1 MNQTPDPRPLRRR
14 VGRALGILL
23 GGLLT
28 LAGVGPAAAG
38 APVFEGPFT
47 VAGEVVL
54 ADCGTFL
61 VLDRYA
67 LTFRVARHA
76 DQDGNEV
83 RVIEHVVATDRL
95 INSATGAAYTT
106 TARSTAIIDP
116 QRDRAAFTGVIYR
129 LTIPG
134 AGAAFLDAGRVVV
147 DRDGTIYFLAG
158 PHQLYSGDV
167 AGLCAALA

>member
-1 MNQTPDPRPLRRR
+1 MNQTPDPRPLRRC

-23 GGLLT
+23 GGLPAFVSVPAVS
-28 LAGVGPAAAG
+28 AGPPA
-38 APVFEGPFT
+38 FEAPFT
-47 VAGEVVL
+47 VEGEAMR

-67 LTFRVARHA
+67 LTFRVARHFA
-76 DQDGNEV
+76 QDGTEV
-83 RVIEHVVATDRL
+83 LVIEHVMATDTL
-95 INSATGAAYTT
+95 VNSATGAAYTT
-106 TARSTAIIDP
+106 TARSTAVIDP
-116 QRDRAAFTGVIYR
+116 QGDRAAFTGVIYR

-134 AGAAFLDAGRVVV
+134 AGAVFLDAGRVVV
-147 DRDGTIYFLAG
+147 DRDGTIYFQAG